1 MQYVG
6 ELISIGVAFSW
17 TATALLSEFGSKRM
31 GNLTLNLTRMV
42 ITLVFS
48 CILFWAV
55 GGNPLPAGASTE
67 AYLWMMLSGLVGYVI
82 GDFCLFQCYIIIGS
96 KFGQLFMTLAPIT
109 AAIMAWFTL
118 GQEIRPTAIL
128 AMIVTLAG
136 IAITVLGRG
145 DNHHKLTLKLP
156 LSGVLFA
163 IAAAVC
169 QGVGLVL
176 SKIGM
181 DHYEATLTTPLAGWM
196 LPFHAN
202 FFRCV
207 AGTIGFVLLMALREG
222 FAPLQRGMRDRKGM
236 IAAVAT
242 TIFGPFVGVGAS
254 LLAVQYTAAGIAST
268 LMALT
273 PIIIILPAWWIFK
286 QPITAKSILGAIISV
301 IGVSLFFLL

>member
-1 MQYVG
+1 MQYIG

-17 TATALLSEFGSKRM
+17 TATALLSEYGSKRM
-31 GNLTLNLTRMV
+31 GNLTLNLMRMV
-42 ITLVFS
+42 IALVFS
-48 CILFWAV
+48 CILFWV
-55 GGNPLPAGASTE
+55 MSGSPLPAGASTE
-67 AYLWMMLSGLVGYVI
+67 AYMWMILSGIVGYVI

-96 KFGQLFMTLAPIT
+96 KYGQLFMTLAPIT

-118 GQEIRPTAIL
+118 GQELRPTAML
-128 AMIVTLAG
+128 AMLVTLAG
-136 IAITVLGRG
+136 IAISVLGRG
-145 DNHHKLTLKLP
+145 DNHKVSLKLP
-156 LSGVLFA
+156 LAGVLFA
-163 IAAAVC
+163 IGAAVC

-181 DHYEATLTTPLAGWM
+181 NHYEASLTSPLEGWL

-202 FFRCV
+202 FFRCI
-207 AGTIGFVLLMALREG
+207 AGTIGFALLMAWREG
-222 FAPLQRGMRDRKGM
+222 FKPLQNGVRDRKGLV
-236 IAAVAT
+236 AAVAT

-273 PIIIILPAWWIFK
+273 PIIIILPAWWLFK
-286 QPITAKSILGAIISV
+286 QPITAKSLLGAVISV

>member
-1 MQYVG
+1 MQYIG

-42 ITLVFS
+42 ITLFFS
-48 CILFWAV
+48 GILFWV
-55 GGNPLPAGASTE
+55 MGGTPLPAGASTE

-96 KFGQLFMTLAPIT
+96 KFGQLFMTLAPIA
-109 AAIMAWFTL
+109 AAITAWFTL
-118 GQEIRPTAIL
+118 GQELKPTAML
-128 AMIVTLAG
+128 AMLVTLAG
-136 IAITVLGRG
+136 IAISVLGRG
-145 DNHHKLTLKLP
+145 EHHKVSLKLP
-156 LSGVLFA
+156 LAGVLFA
-163 IAAAVC
+163 IGAAVC

-181 DHYEATLTTPLAGWM
+181 DHYQASLTAAMPDWL

-202 FFRCV
+202 FFRCI
-207 AGTIGFVLLMALREG
+207 AGVIGFTLLMALKEG
-222 FAPLQRGMRDRKGM
+222 FTPLHKGLHDRKGM
-236 IAAVAT
+236 AAAVLT

-273 PIIIILPAWWIFK
+273 PIIIILPAYWLFK
-286 QPITAKSILGAIISV
+286 QPITTKSLLGALISV

>member
-222 FAPLQRGMRDRKGM
+222 FAPLQRGVRDRKGM
-236 IAAVAT
+236 VAAVAT